1 MPAVETSE
9 IVVFIIGNVVLV
21 ECSVVRVFQ
30 LDILQPFVRRN
41 KTISDHLNLWLM
53 GNSLEIRVKDAPF
66 SVKSLAVAIVV
77 RCGVKA
83 LCELVLCFWGE
94 FVLVL
99 EQDDVMMIQRITDGR
114 KLLVY

>member
-1 MPAVETSE
+1 
-9 IVVFIIGNVVLV
+9 
-21 ECSVVRVFQ
+21 
-30 LDILQPFVRRN
+30 
-41 KTISDHLNLWLM
+41 M

-77 RCGVKA
+77 RRGVKA
-83 LCELVLCFWGE
+83 LRELVLCFWGE

-99 EQDDVMMIQRITDGR
+99 EYDDVMMIQRVTDGR